1 MRFIASLPKDVLQLL
16 IELVL
21 VSRGLEVAATQTKPA
36 CADLYHNT
44 VQLKATGKN
53 LGF

>member
-1 MRFIASLPKDVLQLL
+1 MDVLQSL

-21 VSRGLEVAATQTKPA
+21 VSWRLEVAATQTKPA

-44 VQLKATGKN
+44 LGLKATGKIWV
-53 LGF
+53 FETR